1 MPIPRISA
9 RYSRKVSDGNYGS
22 YEVSMS
28 IEMDVNDFSGG
39 LDQLHDFLRK
49 KVTDKIKEVKPY

>member
-1 MPIPRISA
+1 MPIPRVSA

-28 IEMDVNDFSGG
+28 VEMDVNDADSG
-39 LDQLHDFLRK
+39 LDQLHNFLKK
-49 KVTDKIKEVKPY
+49 KVTDKINEVKPY

>member
-1 MPIPRISA
+1 MPIPRIST

-28 IEMDVNDFSGG
+28 IEMDANDTDGG
-39 LDQLHDFLRK
+39 LDQLHSFLRK
-49 KVTDKIKEVKPY
+49 KVENKIKEVKPY

>member
-1 MPIPRISA
+1 MPIPRVSA

-28 IEMDVNDFSGG
+28 VEMDVNDADGG
-39 LDQLHDFLRK
+39 LNQLHDFLRK
-49 KVTDKIKEVKPY
+49 KVENKIKEVKPY